1 MWSGNERERE
11 TELSQPLGHTAELG
25 TENKHGSSSK
35 HSYNLDFCVL
45 LIFSVRLSRVP
56 SRALQVPPR
65 VQWEGLRDRGAGSS
79 PTRLH
84 TVQWEGLR
92 DRGANYFFC
101 VPETAVNPLLF
112 VFSSGR
118 IAAGLALRRQTD
130 VTQNHSLVT
139 T

>member
-1 MWSGNERERE
+1 M
-11 TELSQPLGHTAELG
+11 
-25 TENKHGSSSK
+25 
-35 HSYNLDFCVL
+35 L

-65 VQWEGLRDRGAGSS
+65 VQWEGLRDRGA
-79 PTRLH
+79 
-84 TVQWEGLR
+84 
-92 DRGANYFFC
+92 DYFFC

-118 IAAGLALRRQTD
+118 IAAGLALRRQTV
-130 VTQNHSLVT
+130 VTQNHSLFT